1 MITKE
6 HEIKKYCCFYAS
18 EYHLEMILLPYIKNN
33 IDKTKFVILTEDN
46 LSESMKTLLDRTNLD
61 TNEKNKI
68 LALDW
73 NCKEFE
79 EFSNYDFNKSTIII
93 NGSNNYI
100 EKANEKIEKKGIQK
114 VNVIDCYNINEK
126 SLKVMKIQEK
136 YDDILNTQS
145 LQK

>member
-18 EYHLEMILLPYIKNN
+18 DYHLEMILLPYIKNN
-33 IDKTKFVILTEDN
+33 IDKTKFVILTENN

-61 TNEKNKI
+61 TDEKNKM

-73 NCKEFE
+73 NCKEIE
-79 EFSNYDFNKSTIII
+79 KFSNYDFNKSTIII
-93 NGSNNYI
+93 NGSNDYI
-100 EKANEKIEKKGIQK
+100 EKVNEKIEKIGLQKGNI
-114 VNVIDCYNINEK
+114 IDCYNINEK

-136 YDDILNTQS
+136 YDDILNTKN
-145 LQK
+145 L

>member
-100 EKANEKIEKKGIQK
+100 EKVNEKIEKMAIQK
-114 VNVIDCYNINEK
+114 GNIIDCYNINEK

-136 YDDILNTQS
+136 YDDILNTQN
-145 LQK
+145 L